1 MPYVK
6 LRARLGADEIRAV
19 MVDKPQRKWRWQKVA
34 INLLEVI
41 GILLILLMI
50 AAIAIAI
57 LGPAID
63 HELDRLAVAEPMH
76 PGGHR
81 PTAESVAVVV
91 EDEPANPDLDLLATL
106 IHAEAR
112 GESFEG
118 QVGVGAVVLNRV
130 NDPRWPDTVEAVVLQ
145 SGQFATPTEATPEAE
160 RAAQEALSGV
170 NPVGDSV
177 YFYNP
182 EISRCGWIVTR
193 ETVAEIG
200 NHTFSR

>member
-1 MPYVK
+1 MYVK
-6 LRARLGADEIRAV
+6 LQRRLGADEIREV
-19 MVDKPQRKWRWQKVA
+19 MQNKPRRKWHWQKMLV
-34 INLLEVI
+34 NLLEVI

-63 HELDRLAVAEPMH
+63 HELDRM
-76 PGGHR
+76 
-81 PTAESVAVVV
+81 PTTGSVAVVD
-91 EDEPANPDLDLLATL
+91 EDEPADPDRDLLAAL

-112 GESFEG
+112 GEPFEG
-118 QVGVGAVVLNRV
+118 QVAVGAVVLNRV
-130 NDPRWPDTVEAVVLQ
+130 DDPRWPDTVEAVVLQ
-145 SGQFATPTEATPEAE
+145 SGQFATPTQATPEAKK
-160 RAAQEALSGV
+160 AAQEALSGV

-200 NHTFSR
+200 NHAFAR